1 MIFLNGGDGR
11 LQLTGKAVRTPRGA
25 HHRESPTPRFAF
37 GTQSTGKMLRTIA
50 ITKRILGDAL
60 GHFNYDD
67 GWALASHLALSAL
80 LALFPFLIFA
90 TSLASFLGAD
100 AFADTAV
107 HLIFDTWPDDI
118 AAPIA
123 REVANVLTIQRGDF
137 LTIGILAAAYFA
149 SNGIEALRVGL
160 NRAYRVVEHRS
171 FLFLR
176 AQSLAF
182 VVVATIGF
190 LIVSTLLVVAPI
202 AVGIAERHLPWIGP
216 YVGTISLWRI
226 VIAAVIIVLALIAVH
241 LWLPA
246 GKRTF
251 TEILPGLLFT
261 LVFWVVGSTAFAA
274 YLGQFSSYV
283 STYAGLASI
292 MIALVFLYIVSAIF
306 ILGGELN
313 ASIKRYLDARAKVVS

>member
-1 MIFLNGGDGR
+1 
-11 LQLTGKAVRTPRGA
+11 
-25 HHRESPTPRFAF
+25 
-37 GTQSTGKMLRTIA
+37 MLRRLVI
-50 ITKRILGDAL
+50 IKRVLGDAL

-107 HLIFDTWPDDI
+107 HLIFDTWPDEI

-123 REVANVLTIQRGDF
+123 REVSSVLTVQRGDF
-137 LTIGILAAAYFA
+137 LTIGILAAAFFA

-160 NRAYRVVEHRS
+160 NRAYRVLDRRS
-171 FLFLR
+171 IFYLR

-182 VVVATIGF
+182 VLIATIGF
-190 LIVSTLLVVAPI
+190 LIVSSLLVVLPVAI
-202 AVGIAERHLPWIGP
+202 GIAQQRLPWIEP
-216 YVGTISLWRI
+216 YVGTINLWRI
-226 VIAAVIIVLALIAVH
+226 LIAAVVIVLALVAVH

-246 GKRTF
+246 GKRRF
-251 TEILPGLLFT
+251 REIVPGLIFT
-261 LVFWVVGSTAFAA
+261 LVFWVVGSSLFAT
-274 YLGQFSSYV
+274 YLSYFSTYA

-313 ASIKRYLDARAKVVS
+313 AAIKRYLDARAKVPR